1 MRGEKRLDRGFRF
14 IDRGVVEILASSLTG
29 LPLLRVPEH
38 INLAWIAS
46 EAYILRKAMADLLE
60 MHPNPNPIFQKNV
73 KKDGY
78 F

>member
-1 MRGEKRLDRGFRF
+1 MGFT
-14 IDRGVVEILASSLTG
+14 DMSVPTL
-29 LPLLRVPEH
+29 PEH

-46 EAYILRKAMADLLE
+46 EAYILRKAMADLLQ
-60 MHPNPNPIFQKNV
+60 MHPNPNPTYQKYV

>member
-1 MRGEKRLDRGFRF
+1 M
-14 IDRGVVEILASSLTG
+14 VVEYVRKKLIHVYR
-29 LPLLRVPEH
+29 LLRVPEH